1 MSIGLHNTDKDRSL
15 SSRSQDQTAGMPKE
29 QEQKKEPALRGTF
42 ASVMLLGAFIV
53 VTWAA
58 VFVLFLVRQ

>member
-1 MSIGLHNTDKDRSL
+1 
-15 SSRSQDQTAGMPKE
+15 MPKK